1 MIKVLENLG
10 LQIIYL
16 NTKSIYSRPTVNVML
31 NGRKLQRIF
40 TVIKNKTNMPI
51 TPLLFFKIHGV
62 LTRLIGQMKEG
73 KWI

>member
-1 MIKVLENLG
+1 MSWDI
-10 LQIIYL
+10 
-16 NTKSIYSRPTVNVML
+16 

-62 LTRLIGQMKEG
+62 LTRLIRQIKEG
-73 KWI
+73 NDINSIRKDVK